1 MNVPDCASIPPPLD
15 LNTSFR
21 HCTLLPRDAPLDHAL
36 SSDPVPSSV
45 VDVSQL
51 TPQTIARI
59 FAFLDPTSIVRC
71 GLTCRAWRAIAS
83 LDTTWRA
90 AFMVA
95 SGLEERED
103 ALHQHSDD
111 PAWSALRLAPAL
123 RRMEPSWRGE
133 YVARSALMRRW
144 RKSRTPTVLTDPRIA
159 RLDALALS
167 ASRRFVLSLSSDFS
181 VASRSNAHTGKVAKD
196 FLDAHGFSARAQ
208 NGHPNIEL
216 SPTTTAQ
223 ATDAYASQIVWGLAS
238 GDISLTTLDWR
249 GQSARGTVHN
259 RAYPPGQAHSAP
271 VTAIGMPCALGHGG
285 AHSDER
291 HRQQL
296 SMLGELYVTFA
307 TAAADGSVRVWHPK
321 HMEALWSATAG
332 HLVTHLEYAPAQGI
346 VVAARLD
353 GTIIVWQNVC
363 VRDMLAERRSHQTPQ
378 RCVILSGHTPVSDM
392 VLDASGQSLLVHHKD
407 ARVFLRHAIS
417 SQVCTAVFGAPTL
430 SAITCLRCDFD
441 VRTKPPPL
449 PTALLARMQA
459 SRLQEHKFVCAGTAS
474 GCIGV
479 WEWDDDGEAYDEQ
492 AQPAWQGPEP
502 TVAERQVRPA
512 LVIEAHHTA
521 ITSLAF
527 SPLLLFAGCEDG
539 TIKALD
545 ALTGSLV
552 RVFNERTARRH
563 PARMLA
569 AGELTQEEAARFRV
583 SHIMAADDMF
593 VAAIGMHVL
602 SWHTDVE
609 PASQTPRT
617 APKRSKAVVPERT
630 RLKADFVQDVEEG
643 QHQVQMERDRRASS
657 QARRAVLESS
667 VHGALDEDVA
677 LDYALMLSQQE
688 ASAVDDD
695 WSTELM
701 YDLEAHDGD
710 SDATPLSPPLVPVR
724 DTAPTSR
731 AWDILCMAGRSAS
744 TTTSGDS
751 HPSSW
756 SKLQT
761 VAVPRHARFGS
772 PEGSQSS
779 MSSSLTGSLCDWPD
793 MRADNAR
800 PSRSPHTL
808 GAWAKPSPTLRAVDS
823 MQAQSARRAGKSALV
838 LERPESRRVP
848 PLDDD
853 IDDDT
858 RLALEL
864 SLAEYKSLHE

>member
-1 MNVPDCASIPPPLD
+1 MNVPDCASITPLD
-15 LNTSFR
+15 LDTSFL
-21 HCTLLPRDAPLDHAL
+21 HCTLLPRDESPDHAL
-36 SSDPVPSSV
+36 PTDPTPSSV

-59 FAFLDPTSIVRC
+59 FAFLDPISIVRC
-71 GLTCRAWRAIAS
+71 GSTCRAWRAIAS

-95 SGLEERED
+95 SGLEEREHT
-103 ALHQHSDD
+103 LHEHIND
-111 PAWSALRLAPAL
+111 PAWSALRVAPAL

-133 YVARSALMRRW
+133 YVARSALLRRW
-144 RKSRTPTVLTDPRIA
+144 RKSRTPTVLTDPRIGT
-159 RLDALALS
+159 LSVLALS
-167 ASRRFVLSLSSDFS
+167 ASRRFVLSLSNDFS
-181 VASRSNAHTGKVAKD
+181 VASRSNTHTGKVAKD
-196 FLDAHGFSARAQ
+196 FLDAHGFSARTP
-208 NGHPNIEL
+208 NGHPNIDL

-249 GQSARGTVHN
+249 GQSARGTIHN
-259 RAYPPGQAHSAP
+259 RAFPAGHAHSAP
-271 VTAIGMPCALGHGG
+271 VTAIGMTCAPGHGG
-285 AHSDER
+285 VYSDER

-307 TAAADGSVRVWHPK
+307 TAAADGSVYVWHPK
-321 HMEALWSATAG
+321 HMEPLWSGTAA
-332 HLVTHLEYAPAQGI
+332 HHVTHLAYAPAHGI
-346 VVAARLD
+346 LAAARLD

-363 VRDMLAERRSHQTPQ
+363 VRDMLAERHNYPAPQ
-378 RCVILSGHTPVSDM
+378 RIVILSGRTPVSDM
-392 VLDASGQSLLVHHKD
+392 VLDASGLSLLVHHKD
-407 ARVFLRHAIS
+407 ARVFLRHTIG
-417 SQVCTAVFGAPTL
+417 SQVRTAVFGAPTL

-441 VRTKPPPL
+441 IRAKPPPL

-479 WEWDDDGEAYDEQ
+479 WEWDDDGEVYDEQ
-492 AQPAWQGPEP
+492 AQVAWQGAEP
-502 TVAERQVRPA
+502 AAAERQVRPA

-521 ITSLAF
+521 ITALAF

-545 ALTGSLV
+545 AFTGSLV
-552 RVFNERTARRH
+552 RVFNERAARRH

-569 AGELTQEEAARFRV
+569 AGELTQEEAVRFRV
-583 SHIMAADDMF
+583 THMMAADDMF
-593 VAAIGMHVL
+593 VAAIGMHIL
-602 SWHTDVE
+602 SWHTDSE
-609 PASQTPRT
+609 PVSQAPRT
-617 APKRSKAVVPERT
+617 APRRSKASVPERT

-643 QHQVQMERDRRASS
+643 QHQVRMERDKRASS
-657 QARRAVLESS
+657 QAQRAALESS

-688 ASAVDDD
+688 ASGVDDD
-695 WSTELM
+695 WSPELM
-701 YDLEAHDGD
+701 YDLETHEGD

-724 DTAPTSR
+724 DMAPISR
-731 AWDILCMAGRSAS
+731 AWDILCTAGRSAS

-772 PEGSQSS
+772 PEGSLSS

-793 MRADNAR
+793 MRADNTR
-800 PSRSPHTL
+800 PSRSPHSL

-823 MQAQSARRAGKSALV
+823 VQAQSARRAGKSALV
-838 LERPESRRVP
+838 AERTDSRRVP

-853 IDDDT
+853 MDDDT

-864 SLAEYKSLHE
+864 SLAEYRSLHE